1 MLDTGAAHSPAILVQ
16 DTAEQAPAA
25 PVLQSNKHPW
35 KPSTRLKPR
44 SVTSSETHQS
54 LLVLERPVFGL
65 VLHHCGNI
73 LIKDPHKKEIRDSQE
88 SPANQSA
95 EEEEEDCVLPPAISC
110 AESNRF
116 LYRKTS
122 CMVQSEVGAPDREPR
137 PAVASQQRWWGWT
150 AYTASLLHSHCAAA
164 AVCLSLD
171 LLDLRMFAFY
181 SVLFFRA
188 LVRGRRVACGSAEI
202 VSDKQWCVVFFF
214 SFSCA
219 IVMDDPALL
228 CSWFES
234 SLDWSSVMSNVV
246 GLALWL
252 NECHKEVLSG
262 RGVVTKKVISGVLL
276 FFVVVVGLFFNV

>member
-181 SVLFFRA
+181 CFIFSCFNARA
-188 LVRGRRVACGSAEI
+188 SGSLRLCRDCFGQT
-202 VSDKQWCVVFFF
+202 VMCSVFFF
-214 SFSCA
+214 FFLCDSHGRPSS
-219 IVMDDPALL
+219 PLL
-228 CSWFES
+228 LIW
-234 SLDWSSVMSNVV
+234 VIT
-246 GLALWL
+246 GLIKCD
-252 NECHKEVLSG
+252 E
-262 RGVVTKKVISGVLL
+262 
-276 FFVVVVGLFFNV
+276 